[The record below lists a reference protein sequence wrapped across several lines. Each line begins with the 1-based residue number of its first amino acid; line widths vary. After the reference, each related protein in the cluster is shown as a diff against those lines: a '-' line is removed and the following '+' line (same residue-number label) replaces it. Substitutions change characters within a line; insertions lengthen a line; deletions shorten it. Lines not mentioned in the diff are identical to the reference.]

1 MQTATGR
8 FVKLPDSGWVE
19 LDSNAVQSAHEAMA
33 DLGVDGLVPVAQRIG
48 LEQAAHLDEEGLKRF
63 GDSAQAKALR
73 ERLKNFEG
81 LPAIQLPADGA
92 GGHAALSEGRLRFP
106 LPSDPASGS
115 AAFSPTTWAWARPC
129 RHWRG
134 WRG

>member
-1 MQTATGR
+1 MKLTLADLQRLQTATGR

-48 LEQAAHLDEEGLKRF
+48 LEQASHLDEEGLKRF
-63 GDSAQAKALR
+63 VDSPQGKALR

-81 LPAIQLPADGA
+81 LPTTTLPATLQAEMRPYQKDGFNF
-92 GGHAALSEGRLRFP
+92 L
-106 LPSDPASGS
+106 
-115 AAFSPTTWAWARPC
+115 
-129 RHWRG
+129 
-134 WRG
+134 